1 MTAQMVRLQ
10 KVEELETPLGTRLPV
25 AWLDLGERVEVAVPM
40 ARLAEAVGYDL
51 EPLRSLVKRDPV
63 LISYQTII
71 TMVRDGVPHKTAFLQ
86 RPGVLGVLA
95 KMEVRR
101 IQDPAKRERVIAFQ
115 RWAFETLDRLLFSS
129 MAPQPALFASPS
141 PQPSLFPP
149 PAQTFSPVGRGD
161 RALAERMLKGEIRG
175 PRGELLSYKAIS
187 RKTGV
192 PKTTVHNMAKRL
204 GVAHLR
210 SAKRLP
216 PQPTPDLARLLA
228 QQAQLLLEAA
238 RLLATPPPS
247 GVR

>member
-25 AWLDLGERVEVAVPM
+25 AWLELGGRTEVAVPM
-40 ARLAEAVGYDL
+40 ARLGEVLGYERKNL
-51 EPLRSLVKRDPV
+51 YGLVDRDPV
-63 LISYQTII
+63 LSNYRVVLMT
-71 TMVRDGVPHKTAFLQ
+71 TRDGVPHKTAFLQ

-95 KMEVRR
+95 KMDTSR

-192 PKTTVHNMAKRL
+192 PKTTLHNMAKRL
-204 GVAHLR
+204 GVGHLR
-210 SAKRLP
+210 AAPPRRSQDRL
-216 PQPTPDLARLLA
+216 LAEVLA
-228 QQAQLLLEAA
+228 QQAA
-238 RLLATPPPS
+238 LLAELARRLRAP
-247 GVR
+247 

>member
-1 MTAQMVRLQ
+1 MVRLQ

-25 AWLDLGERVEVAVPM
+25 AWLELGGRTEVAVPM
-40 ARLAEAVGYDL
+40 ARLGEVLGYERKNL
-51 EPLRSLVKRDPV
+51 YGLVDRDPV
-63 LISYQTII
+63 LSNYRVVLMT
-71 TMVRDGVPHKTAFLQ
+71 TRDGVPHKTAFLQ

-95 KMEVRR
+95 KMDTSR

-115 RWAFETLDRLLFSS
+115 RWAFETLDRLLFEGQ
-129 MAPQPALFASPS
+129 A
-141 PQPSLFPP
+141 
-149 PAQTFSPVGRGD
+149 PAQPPLFHPAPAVPAPAAPSHAFKGNRE
-161 RALAERMLKGEIRG
+161 LAVRMLTGEVLS
-175 PRGELLSYKAIS
+175 PRGELLSYKEIA
-187 RKTGV
+187 RRTGV
-192 PKTTVHNMAKRL
+192 PSSTLHRMAHRL

-216 PQPTPDLARLLA
+216 PVQPTPDLARLLA